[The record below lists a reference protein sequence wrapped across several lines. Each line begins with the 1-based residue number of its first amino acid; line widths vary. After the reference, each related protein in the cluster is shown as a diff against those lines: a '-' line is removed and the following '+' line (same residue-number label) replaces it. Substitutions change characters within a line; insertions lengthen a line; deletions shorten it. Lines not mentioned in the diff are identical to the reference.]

1 MSGTEDSGQA
11 PPPPEPGRPETGPDQ
26 AAGPDRADGARG
38 PGGSDGADG
47 ADEAAGRAQADEP
60 DRVEQPRRATPWR
73 LLGIFL
79 GLSVL
84 AGVLLAGF
92 ALPLLGSGGLVVKAA
107 SDHFE
112 DLPDDFQAPVLPQR
126 TNILASDGS
135 VFAQTWGDYGNRIVV
150 PFAKVNPNMPNA
162 LIAIE
167 DSRYYQHGGIDL
179 TGTVRAFFHDAQGED
194 TQGGSTIAQQYV
206 KNVLLLEAGTNKK
219 LQHQAV
225 EDTVAR
231 KITEL
236 RYAVSVE
243 KQMDKQKILE
253 NYLNLVYFGNGAYG
267 VQAAAQRYFSTDAS
281 RLTAPQAATL
291 AAIVNSPTYYD
302 PLAHAQAALE
312 RRNLVLQK
320 MASPDLHYLTPDEAA
335 ADEAMPL
342 GLHPADQNAGCIAAS
357 KSASF
362 FCNYVYTSFLADGD
376 YGAKAEDRDAL
387 WEQGG
392 LTLHTTLDPVA
403 QNAAAKAIAQ
413 HTYPTDKVASAI
425 TMVQPGTGQIK
436 ALAQSRPMGNGRG
449 ETFVNLAAD
458 PGHNGTLGYQ
468 AGSSFKIFTGLAALN
483 QGIDPSL
490 PVDSPSPLTSFAGTR
505 LAACYDG
512 GNSVTWPSNYR
523 PDNDDKADHVVPMDQ
538 AYWFSVNTY
547 FLTLETQT
555 GLCAPAQLAQS
566 MGVTK
571 DDDDGTGKP
580 LDQYASFSLGT
591 NQITPIAMASAYATL
606 ASQGTYCTPY
616 VITGVTALGGK
627 QYKGQTQNCKKVLDP
642 NVANELTSMLQ
653 GVLTQHG
660 ATAAGLGLPG
670 RDSAGKTGT
679 TDSSVATWFDG
690 YTPQLAAA
698 VWTGFVDAGKK
709 GEAMSGITVGGRY
722 YGGEIFGATI
732 SAPIWQQAMSG
743 ALANQPAIGF
753 TAPTGFPAD
762 QPSASASPSDDG
774 SASPNALGPV
784 GPPIVVLPG
793 GGTRQ
798 APVPMPGPPP
808 PYPWPGAP
816 VPNLTEDPDMLGW

>member
-1 MSGTEDSGQA
+1 MGSSEHSDPA
-11 PPPPEPGRPETGPDQ
+11 PRQDRPAEPDTGPDLVEEVDG
-26 AAGPDRADGARG
+26 ADRARV
-38 PGGSDGADG
+38 PGLGDG
-47 ADEAAGRAQADEP
+47 ADEDGERAQVDEP
-60 DRVEQPRRATPWR
+60 DRVDPPRRGKPWR
-73 LLGIFL
+73 LFGIFA
-79 GLSVL
+79 GISVL
-84 AGVLLAGF
+84 AGVLFAGF
-92 ALPLLGSGGLVVKAA
+92 ALPVLGSGGLVVKAA

-112 DLPDDFQAPVLPQR
+112 DLPDDFQAPILPQR
-126 TNILASDGS
+126 TNILAADGS
-135 VFAQTWGDYGNRIVV
+135 VFAQTWGDYGNRVVV
-150 PFAKVNPNMPNA
+150 PLSHVNANMPNA

-179 TGTVRAFFHDAQGED
+179 TGTVRAFFHDASGD
-194 TQGGSTIAQQYV
+194 STQGGSTIAQQYV

-225 EDTVAR
+225 EDTIAR

-291 AAIVNSPTYYD
+291 AAIINSPAYYD
-302 PLAHAQAALE
+302 PLAHPQAALQ

-320 MASPDLHYLTPDEAA
+320 MASPDLGYLTPQQAA
-335 ADEAMPL
+335 AAEQTPL
-342 GLHPADQNAGCIAAS
+342 GLHPTTQSAGCIAAS
-357 KSASF
+357 TSASF
-362 FCNYVYTSFLADGD
+362 FCNYVYTSFLADPD

-403 QNAAAKAIAQ
+403 QNAAAKAIAR

-425 TMVQPGTGQIK
+425 AMVQPGTGQIK
-436 ALAQSRPMGNGRG
+436 AMAQSRPMGNGSG
-449 ETFVNLAAD
+449 QTFVNLAAD
-458 PGHNGTLGYQ
+458 PGHNGTLGFQ

-483 QGIDPSL
+483 QGIDPSQ
-490 PVDSPSPLTSFAGTR
+490 PIDSPSPLTSFAGTR
-505 LAACYDG
+505 LAACSDG
-512 GNSVTWPSNYR
+512 GNSITWPSDYR
-523 PDNDDKADHVVPMDQ
+523 PSNDDKADHVVPMDQ

-547 FLTLETQT
+547 FLTLETRT

-571 DDDDGTGKP
+571 DNDVGAGKP

-591 NQITPIAMASAYATL
+591 NQITPIEMAAAYATL
-606 ASQGTYCTPY
+606 ADQGTYCTPY
-616 VITGVTALGGK
+616 VITGVSALGGR
-627 QYKGQTQNCKKVLDP
+627 QYKGQTQTCKQVLSP

-653 GVLTQHG
+653 GVLTQPG
-660 ATAAGLGLPG
+660 ATASGLGLPG
-670 RDSAGKTGT
+670 RPSAGKTGT

-698 VWTGFVDAGKK
+698 VWTGFTDAGKK
-709 GEAMSGITVGGRY
+709 GEEMSGITVGGQY

-743 ALANQPAIGF
+743 ALANQPVIGF
-753 TAPTGFPAD
+753 TAPTGFPTD
-762 QPSASASPSDDG
+762 QPSASASPGDG
-774 SASPNALGPV
+774 SASPNALAPAN
-784 GPPIVVLPG
+784 PPIVVMPNDD
-793 GGTRQ
+793 TRQ
-798 APVPMPGPPP
+798 VPLLMPAPPP
-808 PYPWPGAP
+808 PYPGPGVPAP
-816 VPNLTEDPDMLGW
+816 VLTEDADKLGW